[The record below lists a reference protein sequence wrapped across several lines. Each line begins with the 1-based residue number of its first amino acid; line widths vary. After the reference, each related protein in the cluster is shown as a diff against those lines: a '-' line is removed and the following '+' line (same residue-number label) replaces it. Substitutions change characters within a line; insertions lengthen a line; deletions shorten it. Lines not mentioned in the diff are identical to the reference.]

1 MVAQLTGAEGPVSVR
16 AMHVASP
23 GQKKSG
29 GGGAKHA
36 PGHRSTSTIRE
47 NGSGAKCDARSYD
60 TAEATKYPHFRPVA
74 FEVGRTV
81 RFFRH
86 ERYRKKFEGDRSTS
100 CEKDQRRRLYRFLH
114 QCYSIPISNI
124 NGRLVGKLTVLLHLL
139 EEFDND
145 LGRRADEDLPLA
157 ALLGVGDCLE
167 TIGEY

>member
-23 GQKKSG
+23 GQKKS

-74 FEVGRTV
+74 FEVGRTAVPKIIRGSSVNVV
-81 RFFRH
+81 R
-86 ERYRKKFEGDRSTS
+86 ERPPSPPQPVYTN
-100 CEKDQRRRLYRFLH
+100 LIRFQSH
-114 QCYSIPISNI
+114 
-124 NGRLVGKLTVLLHLL
+124 T
-139 EEFDND
+139 
-145 LGRRADEDLPLA
+145 
-157 ALLGVGDCLE
+157 
-167 TIGEY
+167 